1 MGVFIIKRA
10 FTLNYKKK
18 LVIAGIIKNVDGKSI
33 NGLNNLVVNDNV
45 NIPIQELN
53 ESLIEGKTYQSFT
66 FDLETIS
73 EDLLKNIIEFE
84 EGQELK
90 II

>member
-18 LVIAGIIKNVDGKSI
+18 LVIAGIIQNVDGKSI
-33 NGLNNLVVNDNV
+33 NELNNLVVNNV
-45 NIPIQELN
+45 NLPIQELN
-53 ESLIEGKTYQSFT
+53 ESLIEGKTYQAFT

-73 EDLLKNIIEFE
+73 EDLLKNIIEFK
-84 EGQELK
+84 EGQEIK